1 MLSSLYLLVKAQWCF
16 VTSSCLFLDEKTVI
30 EVWFNPGL
38 NLTIFPG
45 TGPKGLVMIMV
56 KKNNYDK
63 IKNKNVYLQN
73 ICKMKGDPCPAI
85 ENKSCQVGF
94 TDKRYRC
101 VCRDGYRHRK
111 HPTDQS
117 DHCVGKTES

>member
-1 MLSSLYLLVKAQWCF
+1 
-16 VTSSCLFLDEKTVI
+16 
-30 EVWFNPGL
+30 
-38 NLTIFPG
+38 
-45 TGPKGLVMIMV
+45 MV

-73 ICKMKGDPCPAI
+73 ICKMKGDPCPAT

-117 DHCVGKTES
+117 DQCVGKTES